1 MTRIGLISDT
11 HLSRARPWFHAN
23 WELLLAELAK
33 APPPELF
40 IITGD
45 CALDAPVREDDLAFA
60 RAQFDRLPAPWHALP
75 GNHDIGACH
84 PEGAGEHLVSQ
95 SLLAAWHRHFGADR
109 WLLDLPGWRLI
120 ALNSLIPG
128 SGLPAEQAQ
137 AAFLDH
143 AITGA
148 GARRVAIL
156 THKPLCLHDATE
168 TAETA
173 ACWRP
178 ATRELVQRHVRE
190 GRVAL
195 IISGHLHETRDRL
208 IAGARHLWLPGL
220 AFVIDMAG
228 EWRSIMGGRK
238 RVGHATLDLGAAPT
252 ITWHEPASLLNIDIG
267 GWMRAGG
274 IGLYGPLAGEGLP
287 FPAFPT
293 HGE

>member
-1 MTRIGLISDT
+1 MPRIGLISDT

-33 APPPELF
+33 APPPDMF

-45 CALDAPVREDDLAFA
+45 CALDAPVRVDDLAFA
-60 RAQFDRLPAPWHALP
+60 REQFDRLPAPWHALP
-75 GNHDIGACH
+75 GNHDVGACH
-84 PEGAGEHLVSQ
+84 PEGAGETLVSEA
-95 SLLAAWHRHFGADR
+95 LLGAWNRHFGADY
-109 WLLDLPGWRLI
+109 WVLDLPGWRLI
-120 ALNSLIPG
+120 ALNSLLPG
-128 SGLPAEQAQ
+128 SNLPAEHEQ
-137 AAFLDH
+137 AAFLDN
-143 AITGA
+143 AIATA
-148 GARRVAIL
+148 GFNRVAIL
-156 THKPLCLHDATE
+156 THKPLCLHDVTE
-168 TAETA
+168 TANSA

-178 ATRELVQRHVRE
+178 ATREQVQRHVRE

-228 EWRSIMGGRK
+228 EWRTVMGGRK
-238 RVGHATLDLGAAPT
+238 RVGYAMLELGAAAA
-252 ITWHEPASLLNIDIG
+252 ITWHEPAALLNIDIT

-274 IGLYGPLAGEGLP
+274 IGLYGPLAGEDLP

-293 HGE
+293 A